1 MKQNYVL
8 NTELIKA
15 IAGLG
20 HTQNIVIC
28 DAGLPIPPHVKLIDL
43 SVTKGIPKML
53 DVLKAVSNE
62 MVIESFVIASELEL
76 VNPKLVEEMQEILKD
91 LPYKTVEHE
100 ELKRMTK
107 GSYAIV
113 RTGEC
118 SSYANIL
125 LIGGVNF

>member
-43 SVTKGIPKML
+43 SVTKGLPKML

-100 ELKRMTK
+100 ELKRMTE

>member
-1 MKQNYVL
+1 MKQNCIL
-8 NTELIKA
+8 NTELIKV
-15 IAGLG
+15 IAGVG

-43 SVTKGIPKML
+43 SVVKGMPKLL
-53 DVLKAVSNE
+53 DVLKAVSEE
-62 MVIESFVIASELEL
+62 MVIESFVIASELEM
-76 VNPKLVEEMQEILKD
+76 VNPKMMEEIQEILKNV
-91 LPYKTVEHE
+91 PYKAVEHE
-100 ELKRMTK
+100 KLKKMTE

-125 LIGGVNF
+125 LVGGVNF

>member
-100 ELKRMTK
+100 ELKRMTE